1 MSIATATFDTTG
13 PEAGARSEDYLWTLN
28 FGPQHPATHTTLRLV
43 LKLDGERV
51 VDAMPEMG
59 YLHSGFEKIG
69 EHLTFNQYVTVT
81 DRMNY
86 ISPMANNVAWHH
98 AVETLL
104 GIQLTPR
111 CTYIRTIIAELAR
124 ISDHLLSNG
133 AVGLD
138 TGAFTFFLYGFYQRE
153 VIYDIFETLC
163 GARFTNSYT
172 RVGGVSQDFT
182 PLVIEKI
189 RAFIRTF
196 PKTLNDMERLL
207 TRNRIFVDRTKGV
220 GVLTKEE
227 AINAS
232 ATGPVARASGVTRD
246 LRKDEPYLA
255 YADLDFQ
262 VCCASAGDCYS
273 RYLVRMQEM
282 RESLKL
288 VAQALENLPA
298 GDVNVSI
305 DQRVAGPTKQQ
316 VYSSI
321 EGTISHFE
329 LSMANRG
336 FEVPHEESY
345 AAIEAPNG
353 ELGFYVVGDGS
364 ENAYRARCRP
374 PSVLHF
380 ALFPQLIRGHTL
392 SDVVAVLGS
401 LNIIAAELDRGSKM
415 GTGAMSRL
423 PQATRPWP
431 AQPAMVLRRNRS
443 RPHFFTSLTRWWRR
457 SRRSRRDTRIA
468 APSRCRRS
476 TSSTLNFATCLSVRW
491 SRSRRFSASP
501 RPRCRTLSPSTSS
514 STRRSRTAR
523 CGPSSAARFPVPCGA
538 ATTCS
543 STSASRTA
551 WSPMARRPTAS

>member
-1 MSIATATFDTTG
+1 MSIAPPRFESVEL
-13 PEAGARSEDYLWTLN
+13 PEAATRNEDYLWTLN

-43 LKLDGERV
+43 LKLEGERV

-104 GIQLTPR
+104 GIELTPR
-111 CTYIRTIIAELAR
+111 CKVIRTIITELAR
-124 ISDHLLSNG
+124 ISDHLLCNG

-163 GARFTNSYT
+163 GARFTTSYT
-172 RVGGVSQDFT
+172 RVGGLSHDVT

-189 RAFIRTF
+189 RTFIKTF
-196 PKTLNDMERLL
+196 PKTLEDMERLL

-227 AINAS
+227 AIDRGAS
-232 ATGPVARASGVTRD
+232 GPVARASGVPRD

-255 YADLDFQ
+255 YGDYDFQ
-262 VCCASAGDCYS
+262 ICCATAGDCYA

-282 RESLKL
+282 RESLRI
-288 VAQALENLPA
+288 VAQAVESIPA
-298 GDVNVSI
+298 GPINVGMAE
-305 DQRVAGPTKQQ
+305 RMTKPDKKQ
-316 VYSSI
+316 VYSTI

-329 LSMANRG
+329 LAMSNRG
-336 FEVPHEESY
+336 FEVPCEESY

-353 ELGFYVVGDGS
+353 ELGFTIVGDGN
-364 ENAYRARCRP
+364 ETAYRARCRP

-380 ALFPQLIRGHTL
+380 AMFPHLIRGHTL

-401 LNIIAAELDRGSKM
+401 LNIIAAELDR
-415 GTGAMSRL
+415 
-423 PQATRPWP
+423 
-431 AQPAMVLRRNRS
+431 
-443 RPHFFTSLTRWWRR
+443 
-457 SRRSRRDTRIA
+457 
-468 APSRCRRS
+468 
-476 TSSTLNFATCLSVRW
+476 
-491 SRSRRFSASP
+491 
-501 RPRCRTLSPSTSS
+501 
-514 STRRSRTAR
+514 
-523 CGPSSAARFPVPCGA
+523 
-538 ATTCS
+538 
-543 STSASRTA
+543 
-551 WSPMARRPTAS
+551 